1 MVHLWI
7 NLFHALHASRILVDD
22 DFSFEIQLL
31 ARQQAQREEELAQ
44 SQRHILALQVC
55 RMESKLNRLFYPS
68 LVSDFCFN
76 SGGN

>member
-1 MVHLWI
+1 MLANLHLWI

-44 SQRHILALQVC
+44 SQRHILALQLCQVK
-55 RMESKLNRLFYPS
+55 SKLNGFFPLA
-68 LVSDFCFN
+68 
-76 SGGN
+76 